1 MKGTHSKPR
10 SLLPWFGYPHPAW
23 PLFLWGPIS
32 VACVIWGVTNHQLE
46 LWQVAAIGAAALL
59 FWSLFEYVTHRFLL
73 HPSEKFMCMDRWAH
87 FAHGKHH
94 DEPNNR
100 VFALVPPL
108 NSIMVFI
115 PLLVIFHFIVP
126 PYAVAVFAGFFLVGY
141 LAYEYVHL
149 SLHHAAPKTRLG
161 CYFRRH
167 HLTHH
172 AHGREGNF
180 GVSTPLWDFLL
191 GSRLRN

>member
-1 MKGTHSKPR
+1 
-10 SLLPWFGYPHPAW
+10 L
-23 PLFLWGPIS
+23 
-32 VACVIWGVTNHQLE
+32 ACIVRGVVSHELG
-46 LWQVAAIGAAALL
+46 LWQTTVIGGIALL
-59 FWSLFEYVTHRFLL
+59 VWSLFEYITHRFLL
-73 HPSEKFMCMDRWAH
+73 HPPAKFRRMDRWAY

-94 DEPNNR
+94 DESDHP

-108 NSIMVFI
+108 NAAIVLM
-115 PLLVIFHFIVP
+115 PLLVIFYLVVP
-126 PYAVAVFAGFFLVGY
+126 AHALAVFVGFFLLGY

-149 SLHHAAPKTRLG
+149 ALHHASPKTRLG

-180 GVSTPLWDFLL
+180 GVSSPLWDFLL
-191 GSRLRN
+191 GTTLRK

>member
-1 MKGTHSKPR
+1 MKDTGARPR
-10 SLLPWFGYPHPAW
+10 SLWPWLGRPHPGW

-32 VACVIWGVTNHQLE
+32 LTSIVLGVVNQGLD
-46 LWQVAAIGAAALL
+46 LWPVVAIGAIALL
-59 FWSLFEYVTHRFLL
+59 VWSLFEYVTHRFLL
-73 HPSEKFMCMDRWAH
+73 HPSEKFRRMDRWAY

-94 DEPNNR
+94 DEPDNR

-108 NSIMVFI
+108 NSIMIFI
-115 PLLVIFHFIVP
+115 PLLAIFHLIVP
-126 PYAVAVFAGFFLVGY
+126 PYAIAVFTGFFLVGY
-141 LAYEYVHL
+141 LAYEYIHL
-149 SLHHAAPKTRLG
+149 SLHHAAPKTHLG
-161 CYFRRH
+161 RYFRRH